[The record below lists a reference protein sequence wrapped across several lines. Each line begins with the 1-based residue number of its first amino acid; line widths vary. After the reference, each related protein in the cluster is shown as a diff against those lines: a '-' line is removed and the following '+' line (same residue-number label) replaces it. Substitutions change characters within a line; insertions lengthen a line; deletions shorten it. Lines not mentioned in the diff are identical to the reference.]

1 MRLSTCFRVIAS
13 IINFIRSDTPC
24 CFNLQNRATYALA
37 IEGGLNH
44 LVVIAGLVEDGGDEG
59 VLARVVRILALVL
72 RLFVVVAPAAF

>member
-1 MRLSTCFRVIAS
+1 MRLSTCFKVGAT

-24 CFNLQNRATYALA
+24 SFNLRNSATYALA

-59 VLARVVRILALVL
+59 VLAGVVRILALVL
-72 RLFVVVAPAAF
+72 GLFVVVAPAAF